1 MTNQEIMD
9 LADQYLYDT
18 GGKNY
23 GIIEFAKAI
32 ESRTRASVIG
42 EWFKEGVR
50 VEREACAKVC
60 ESLRDEDGYEAWGVQ
75 CAEAIRERM
84 K

>member
-1 MTNQEIMD
+1 MTKDEAMKMALD
-9 LADQYLYDT
+9 ALDT
-18 GGKNY
+18 LPAGTSYKTHNAASALRQALEQPSD
-23 GIIEFAKAI
+23 IEAAV
-32 ESRTRASVIG
+32 RA
-42 EWFKEGVR
+42 EN
-50 VEREACAKVC
+50 EACAKVC

>member
-1 MTNQEIMD
+1 MSAKKDFDRLFGNM
-9 LADQYLYDT
+9 YLSSSDT
-18 GGKNY
+18 ALRIFEY
-23 GIIEFAKAI
+23 GYKAG
-32 ESRTRASVIG
+32 ASA
-42 EWFKEGVR
+42 EN
-50 VEREACAKVC
+50 EACAKVC

>member
-1 MTNQEIMD
+1 MNNIEEEFRKVFGDMHLSESETALRIF
-9 LADQYLYDT
+9 
-18 GGKNY
+18 KY
-23 GIIEFAKAI
+23 GYKA
-32 ESRTRASVIG
+32 
-42 EWFKEGVR
+42 GVAA
-50 VEREACAKVC
+50 ENEACAKVC